1 MIDIFE
7 LIILIMLGIMDVTV
21 LLFFIIFLIGAISH
35 EKS

>member
-7 LIILIMLGIMDVTV
+7 FVILIMLGIMDVSV
-21 LLFFIIFLIGAISH
+21 LLLFIIVLVGALKD